1 MNKVIFVYKSVIQ
14 ISLLNLPIFSFL
26 KYHLA
31 GIIAYAFLFLQAFS
45 HKVENS
51 SEYLLGPYI
60 SQGPEDFLLNA

>member
-14 ISLLNLPIFSFL
+14 ISLPNLSIFSLL

-31 GIIAYAFLFLQAFS
+31 GIIAYAFLSLQAFS

-51 SEYLLGPYI
+51 SKYSLGPCI
-60 SQGPEDFLLNA
+60 FQGPEDFLLDA